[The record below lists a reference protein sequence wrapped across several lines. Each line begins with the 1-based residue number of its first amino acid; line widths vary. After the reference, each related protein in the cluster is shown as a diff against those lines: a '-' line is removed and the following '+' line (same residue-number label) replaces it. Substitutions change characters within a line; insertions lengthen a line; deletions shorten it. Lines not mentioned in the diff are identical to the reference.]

1 MLVPN
6 INMVCVLTKYTNT
19 GLNANKRGLED
30 YGITDTTTTRL
41 YRFNNKLQ
49 NNFGTTICFKGELLQ
64 LKHFSP
70 LKGTPANK
78 MSTLKSIFLLRKGDL
93 IN

>member
-19 GLNANKRGLED
+19 GLNANKRGLEV

-41 YRFNNKLQ
+41 YK
-49 NNFGTTICFKGELLQ
+49 I
-64 LKHFSP
+64 
-70 LKGTPANK
+70 
-78 MSTLKSIFLLRKGDL
+78 
-93 IN
+93 